1 MTGDRDCVQ
10 KRRPLLHMSKTK
22 RQLEAELEAVHAKLE
37 LMSKEALKMREIV
50 SIQKC
55 LEAARQLLAE
65 IGNDEASAQLLAAF
79 ISRVWWIDL
88 KPEQLIN
95 PTYPPVAPTRQ

>member
-1 MTGDRDCVQ
+1 
-10 KRRPLLHMSKTK
+10 MSKTK
-22 RQLEAELEAVHAKLE
+22 RQLEAELEATRAKLE
-37 LMSKEALKMREIV
+37 LMTKEALMMREIV

-65 IGNDEASAQLLAAF
+65 TGNDETSAQLLAAF

-88 KPEQLIN
+88 QPEQLIN
-95 PTYPPVAPTRQ
+95 PTYPPVVQTRQ

>member
-1 MTGDRDCVQ
+1 MA
-10 KRRPLLHMSKTK
+10 KTK
-22 RQLEAELEAVHAKLE
+22 SQLEAELETVYAKLE
-37 LMSKEALKMREIV
+37 LMTKEALMMREIV

-65 IGNDEASAQLLAAF
+65 TGNDEASAQLLAAF

-88 KPEQLIN
+88 QPGQLIN
-95 PTYPPVAPTRQ
+95 PTYPPVVQTRQ